1 MVLQLLLVL
10 RSLDFDYE
18 QGLLIVITRLLLLP
32 DHEVG
37 PQFGGNANLLFFLEK
52 CLVVSRVSLLRALLA
67 EGLDVVTKDDSYQIT
82 GLSLVVER
90 IGLAT
95 QVLDALIQTPDEI
108 SQLFLFCSSVFLL
121 FDFSTVFIIASYKSA
136 GLAEVGLWME

>member
-1 MVLQLLLVL
+1 MGLQFLLVL
-10 RSLDFDYE
+10 LSLDFDHE

-52 CLVVSRVSLLRALLA
+52 CLVVFWVSLLRALLA
-67 EGLDVVTKDDSYQIT
+67 EGLDVVTKDDSYQIA

-108 SQLFLFCSSVFLL
+108 TELLLFCSIVDLF
-121 FDFSTVFIIASYKSA
+121 FDFCTVFIIASYKSA
-136 GLAEVGLWME
+136 GLAEGGLWME